1 MDKKRTTQENYVD
14 VQQGVNSLPT
24 AVNYPPENLKKSDWL
39 LSCLVSPYA
48 NSLPLTPPTR
58 NTLSACARLC
68 QIYIRGSLHDVAV
81 KVQVVLPTGPDIA
94 GVRLHGWAELDAQF
108 PEIVPPVD
116 SDTAPPVTVPA
127 KIWKKLIFRDL

>member
-1 MDKKRTTQENYVD
+1 MN
-14 VQQGVNSLPT
+14 
-24 AVNYPPENLKKSDWL
+24 
-39 LSCLVSPYA
+39 
-48 NSLPLTPPTR
+48 
-58 NTLSACARLC
+58 
-68 QIYIRGSLHDVAV
+68 IRGSLHDVAV